1 MGALQNPDSTQREAR
16 RASRRLRAQ
25 PRARAL
31 QASIWKAET
40 CPADLLPPRP
50 GVAAHLATRT
60 RTRRA
65 TAFTPFDQMALFKP
79 WSTRTSEVPICFSA
93 NFLIAT
99 MARGA
104 LRLKPLRKSKN
115 QHGQPAAPPLQPHRG
130 PSDVAAGR
138 AERRAPL
145 FPRAPSPTVPPHTEP
160 RSPSQERTNVV

>member
-1 MGALQNPDSTQREAR
+1 M
-16 RASRRLRAQ
+16 
-25 PRARAL
+25 
-31 QASIWKAET
+31 
-40 CPADLLPPRP
+40 
-50 GVAAHLATRT
+50 AAHLATRT

-115 QHGQPAAPPLQPHRG
+115 QHGQPAAPPLQPRRG
-130 PSDVAAGR
+130 PSGAAAGS
-138 AERRAPL
+138 AEAGAARPA
-145 FPRAPSPTVPPHTEP
+145 VPPRPEP
-160 RSPSQERTNVV
+160 NRPARTRSRAAQAKRTNVV